1 MHQFIQ
7 LSKRILPLLL
17 SLRPCARL
25 IKHHTQQQAT
35 TRAWTAKLSGF
46 ASEFIPQTVQG
57 NQTIQSGKRA
67 SVGPGTNTE
76 KKKEK
81 KTDIHSG
88 KCGKVQPFHPTL
100 AKERGVGEEK
110 ASSTLTSQQYEIRSQ
125 FWSQISSGRD
135 WDKWKMREGSQE
147 TLTTKMITG
156 ATNPTWDQA
165 TFPRDDNKL
174 ANCMASSVRLVLS
187 CD

>member
-1 MHQFIQ
+1 MPS
-7 LSKRILPLLL
+7 SK
-17 SLRPCARL
+17 LRPVPGL
-25 IKHHTQQQAT
+25 QSS
-35 TRAWTAKLSGF
+35 LVF

-67 SVGPGTNTE
+67 SVGPGRNTE
-76 KKKEK
+76 KKEKEK

-125 FWSQISSGRD
+125 FWSRISSGRD
-135 WDKWKMREGSQE
+135 WDEWKMREGSQE
-147 TLTTKMITG
+147 TLTTENDHRGHKSNLG
-156 ATNPTWDQA
+156 SG
-165 TFPRDDNKL
+165 FFSKR
-174 ANCMASSVRLVLS
+174 R
-187 CD
+187 